1 MAFKDLEVQD
11 LARVAQFFAVD
22 VVVADP
28 DNGPTKKELLAGL
41 ATGDE
46 PVTWDQYEELYLP
59 TAAQYKLDDEIE
71 EEEVLPEPPRVSKPE
86 EAKVNEI
93 IIVMERENP
102 RFDVRGHTFTKEH
115 PYRPMDQKTAVFI
128 TRNYDGF
135 RIADPEEVADF
146 YDQ

>member
-28 DNGPTKKELLAGL
+28 EKGPTKKELLVGL
-41 ATGDE
+41 ASGDE

-59 TAAQYKLDDEIE
+59 TAAQYKLDDEEE
-71 EEEVLPEPPRVSKPE
+71 EEEVLPEPPRVTKPE
-86 EAKVNEI
+86 AAKVDEV

-102 RFDVRGHTFTKEH
+102 RFDVWGYTFTKEH
-115 PYRPMDQKTAVFI
+115 PYKPVPQKAAVYI

-135 RIADPEEVADF
+135 RLADPEEVADF
-146 YDQ
+146 YDR